1 MPGGRTSAS
10 EHQTRPT
17 HYLLF
22 SGSVG
27 NIPPPSNLNE
37 AMKIGVVCYP
47 TYGGSGVLA
56 TELGLGL
63 ARKGHEVHFI
73 TYRRPARLGGFQANV
88 FYHEVD
94 SGSDYPLFEFAP
106 YETALASKL
115 VDVIENYGIDLL
127 HVHYAVPHASVA
139 YMARKILISR
149 GKYVPFVTTLHG
161 TDITLVG
168 THPAYAPTIT
178 FAINKSDGV
187 TAVSQ
192 SLRKDTLDNFEI
204 CNPIEVIY
212 NFIDFKRFKRGN
224 KNHFKQ
230 AIAPNGERIL
240 IHVSNFRPV
249 KRVDDVIYIFK
260 IVNDEIPSKLLLIGD
275 GPERS
280 RCEELSRKL
289 GLSTDIRFLGKQD
302 AVEELL
308 AVSDLF
314 LLPSASESF
323 GLAALEA
330 MACQVPVIS
339 SNVGGIPEVNIDGE
353 TGFLSGVGMVDKMA
367 EDALTIL
374 KDDKVLARFRAA
386 ALTQAARFDIEE
398 IVPKYEA
405 YYQEVIDRTIV
416 KPEEP
421 VFDC

>member
-1 MPGGRTSAS
+1 
-10 EHQTRPT
+10 
-17 HYLLF
+17 
-22 SGSVG
+22 
-27 NIPPPSNLNE
+27 
-37 AMKIGVVCYP
+37 MKIGVVCYP

-63 ARKGHEVHFI
+63 ARRGHEIHFI

-94 SGSDYPLFEFAP
+94 SGSDYPLFEYAP

-115 VDVIENYGIDLL
+115 VDVIENHGIQLL

-139 YMARKILISR
+139 YMARKIMISR
-149 GKYVPFVTTLHG
+149 GRYVPFVTTLHG

-168 THPAYAPTIT
+168 TNPAFAPTIT

-187 TAVSQ
+187 TAVSN
-192 SLRKDTLDNFEI
+192 SLRKDTIDNFEI
-204 CNPIEVIY
+204 CVPIEVIY
-212 NFIDFKRFKRGN
+212 NFIDFNRFKREN

-260 IVNDEIPSKLLLIGD
+260 IVSDQIPCKLLLIGD

-280 RCEELSRKL
+280 RCEDLSRRL
-289 GLSTDIRFLGKQD
+289 GLSQDIRFLGKQD

-308 AVSDLF
+308 AVSDVF

-330 MACQVPVIS
+330 MACQVPVVS
-339 SNVGGIPEVNIDGE
+339 SDVGGIPEVNIDGQ

-367 EDALTIL
+367 EDVLKIL
-374 KDDKVLARFRAA
+374 KDDETLARFRAG

-398 IVPKYEA
+398 IIPKYEA
-405 YYQEVIDRTIV
+405 YYEEVVAKSTV
-416 KPEEP
+416 TPEEP
-421 VFDC
+421 EFDC